1 LKTKII
7 FIYFEKTLYMA
18 YYSAGAVVVNSEVVE
33 LAPGTYFVPKKS
45 GNPGQLKLAKAQH
58 YYR

>member
-1 LKTKII
+1 M